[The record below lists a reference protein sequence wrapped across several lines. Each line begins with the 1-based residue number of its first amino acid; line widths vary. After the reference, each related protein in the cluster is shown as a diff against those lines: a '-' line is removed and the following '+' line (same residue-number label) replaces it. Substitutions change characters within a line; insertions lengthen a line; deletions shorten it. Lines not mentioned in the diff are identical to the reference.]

1 MSRYLSQLVCEVLQ
15 MTASLLKTSSNE
27 LRSQKKYKQIF
38 DNFRLYGN
46 EIKAVFILVDH
57 FSTKL
62 AARINQIGKTPTSD
76 SSSGNNQSR
85 SEIRQYLAQQ
95 IADLKNTSLNQKKYS
110 SLEHMI
116 KLGLIEN

>member
-62 AARINQIGKTPTSD
+62 AARINQLGKTPTSD